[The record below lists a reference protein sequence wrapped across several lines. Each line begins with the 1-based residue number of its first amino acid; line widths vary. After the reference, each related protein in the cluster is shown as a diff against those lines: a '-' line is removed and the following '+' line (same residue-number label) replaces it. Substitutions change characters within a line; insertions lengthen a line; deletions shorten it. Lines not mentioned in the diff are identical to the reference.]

1 MSSANFKKNERSAFF
16 MNKKRNFIVQASI
29 LGIAGIIVR
38 IIGLLYRVPLTQ
50 IIGDVGNGYYSQA
63 YNIYTIILLIS
74 SYSIPLAISKVIST
88 KLAFK
93 EYRNAHRAFRC
104 ALVYVAIV
112 GAIASAFLFFG
123 APLLVD
129 GNAVN
134 VLRIFAPTVF
144 FYGILGVLR
153 GYFQAHGS
161 MLQTSIS
168 QIIEQL
174 LNAIVSIGSAYV
186 FTQMCIKAGQNAEV
200 PIYGAAGSAIGT
212 GAGVIIGLAFMLLVY
227 WLNHAFLMKRINR
240 DTHEEVNSYKN
251 IFKTLLFMVTP
262 VIFSTFI
269 YNCCTTIDMKLYYYI
284 AYHVKGFTTIFAN
297 TQYGVFSL
305 KFVVLTNIPIALA
318 SSISTA
324 IIPEVSKSYATD
336 NLEETN
342 SRIHEAIRFTMFL
355 CIPSAVGMAVLAYP
369 IVSLLFPQPDSV
381 VLASSLL
388 KYGAVCILFYSL
400 STVTNSILQGI
411 GKVNIPVRNALIAL
425 VGHLCILTPILYFTD
440 LDLYALL
447 IGTASYSLFM
457 CILNA
462 ISVKKYTGFK
472 QDIKKTF
479 VFPGIAALI
488 MGIIVYVVYYA
499 IYILLPVNAVALLI
513 SIPLGALIYF
523 VVLIKIGGVT
533 EIELKKFP
541 KGTHLIRV
549 AKKMHIL

>member
-1 MSSANFKKNERSAFF
+1 

-29 LGIAGIIVR
+29 LGIAGILVR

-50 IIGDVGNGYYSQA
+50 IIGDVGNGYYGQA

-74 SYSIPLAISKVIST
+74 SYSIPLAISKVISA
-88 KLAFK
+88 KLALK
-93 EYRNAHRAFRC
+93 EYRNAHRAFLC
-104 ALVYVAIV
+104 ALVYVSIV
-112 GAIASAFLFFG
+112 GAIASLFLFFG

-129 GNAVN
+129 APAVN

-161 MLQTSIS
+161 MIQTSIS

-174 LNAIVSIGSAYV
+174 LNAFVSIGAAYL
-186 FTQMCIKAGQNAEV
+186 FIRMCINAGNNAEI
-200 PIYGAAGSAIGT
+200 PIYGAAGSALGT
-212 GAGVIIGLAFMLLVY
+212 GAGVVIGLAFMLLVY
-227 WLNHAFLMKRINR
+227 WLNHAFLVKRINR
-240 DTHEEVNSYKN
+240 DTHKEVNSYKN

-284 AYHVKGFTTIFAN
+284 AYHVKGFTTTFAN
-297 TQYGVFSL
+297 SQYGIFST
-305 KFVVLTNIPIALA
+305 KFVVLMNIPIALA

-324 IIPEVSKSYATD
+324 IIPEVSRSYATD

-355 CIPSAVGMAVLAYP
+355 CIPSAVGMGVLAYP

-411 GKVNIPVRNALIAL
+411 GKVNIPVRNAIIAL
-425 VGHLCILTPILYFTD
+425 IGHLFVLTPILYFTD
-440 LDLYALL
+440 FDLYALL
-447 IGTASYSLFM
+447 IGTASYSLLM

-462 ISVKKYTGFK
+462 ISVTKYTGFK
-472 QDIKKTF
+472 QDIKNTF

-488 MGIIVYVVYYA
+488 MGAVVYIVYYA
-499 IYILLPVNAVALLI
+499 IYILIPVNAVALLI
-513 SIPLGALIYF
+513 SIPLGVLVYF
-523 VVLIKIGGVT
+523 VSLIKIGGVT
-533 EIELKKFP
+533 ETELRKFP
-541 KGTHLIRV
+541 KGTLLIRV
-549 AKKMHIL
+549 AKKIHIL